1 MDVKTAID
9 TYLNGS
15 GKNKGRT
22 PDERYSSFDYCYNYF
37 YSFFRENRTA
47 ELADENNIQMS
58 SLQLGNYLASFGM
71 MRGSSFLLEKSVRY
85 YQTLI
90 TSISKMDPIL
100 WKIDADSYT
109 EENIELLLNCK
120 NQIFE
125 ALGKENKPTD
135 TLITK
140 IMLGVFGNIPAYDTN
155 VKNSLKLNSL
165 NEKSLLKIK
174 DFYEKNSGII
184 DSYEIYT
191 YDFLT
196 SKNTDIKYTKAKL
209 VDMYGFI
216 DGMSKIRQH

>member
-37 YSFFRENRTA
+37 YSFFRENRLL

-71 MRGSSFLLEKSVRY
+71 MRGSSFLLEKSVRHY
-85 YQTLI
+85 RTLI

-100 WKIDADSYT
+100 WKIDADSYN
-109 EENIELLLNCK
+109 EENIGLLLNCK

-140 IMLGVFGNIPAYDTN
+140 IMLGVFGNVPAYDTN
-155 VKNSLKLNSL
+155 VKKSLKLNSL

-174 DFYEKNSGII
+174 DFYEKNSEII

>member
-37 YSFFRENRTA
+37 YSFFRENRLV

-71 MRGSSFLLEKSVRY
+71 MRGSSFLLEKSVRH

-90 TSISKMDPIL
+90 TSISEVDPIF
-100 WKIDADSYT
+100 WKIDADSYN

-155 VKNSLKLNSL
+155 VKKSLKLNSL

-174 DFYEKNSGII
+174 DFYEKNSEMI

-216 DGMSKIRQH
+216 DGMSKIRRH